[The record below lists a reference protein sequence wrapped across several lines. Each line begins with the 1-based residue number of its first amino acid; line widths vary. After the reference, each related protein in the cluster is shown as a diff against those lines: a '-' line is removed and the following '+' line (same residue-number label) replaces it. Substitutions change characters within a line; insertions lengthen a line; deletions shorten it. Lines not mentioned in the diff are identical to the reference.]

1 MVACCDRAQRMGVV
15 AGMPLAEATA
25 LAKRNRDVETNFIEQ
40 ELEEDRAALSE
51 LAVWCEQFSPIVG
64 LEQDERA
71 SSLLLDITGLEPI
84 FGGEPRL
91 LDLVSKAF
99 AQRQYQVRLGVG
111 TTVGAAWAMAH
122 YHTDQDLLE
131 LPVEALRIDEV
142 TLDILQQLGV
152 ETIAQLLQLPRTALA
167 SRLGEGLIQR
177 IDQLTGKQPEV
188 IVAHHAPPQFEVE
201 WSLEHPTHRRD
212 AIEKVLERLS
222 ERLAKSLQK
231 QDHAVVQAEATLC
244 GKRTTRLLTIS
255 LFQPSNLAL
264 HLYDLLK
271 LQCETAQFRE
281 PIHRVTLSA
290 TATVRLHVG
299 QQMLWDDLDAFAGQG
314 GQREIASL
322 VDRLS
327 SRLGK
332 ERVYGVCAQAGALPE
347 KAYRRKS
354 LSTTMR
360 QRKAKTAETLKAPHR
375 PLWLQEPPQPLRFSP
390 SSSLP
395 PRAARAQPP
404 ASFQF
409 HNQHHNVRQH
419 WGPERIE
426 TGWWRGRTVRRD
438 YYRVE
443 TTEGCRFWLFR
454 RVNDGAWFVHGC
466 FE

>member
-1 MVACCDRAQRMGVV
+1 MGVV
-15 AGMPLAEATA
+15 PGMPLAEATT
-25 LAKRNRDVETNFIEQ
+25 LTKRNRDVETVFLEQ
-40 ELEEDRAALSE
+40 EAEEDRAALSD

-64 LEQDERA
+64 MEQSESA

-99 AQRQYQVRLGVG
+99 SERQYQVRFGVG
-111 TTVGAAWAMAH
+111 DTVGAAWAMAH
-122 YHTDQDLLE
+122 YNSRDQDLLE
-131 LPVEALRIDEV
+131 LPVEALRLEAATI
-142 TLDILQQLGV
+142 DILQQLGI
-152 ETIAQLLQLPRTALA
+152 ETISQLLQLPRTALA

-177 IDQLTGKQPEV
+177 IDQLLGKQPEV

-201 WSLEHPTHRRD
+201 WLLEHPTQRRD
-212 AIEKVLERLS
+212 AIEEILERLS
-222 ERLAKSLQK
+222 ERLSKSLQK
-231 QDHAVVQAEATLC
+231 EDHAVVQAEATLH
-244 GKRTTRLLTIS
+244 GKRSTRSLTIS
-255 LFQPSNLAL
+255 LFQPSSLAF
-264 HLYDLLK
+264 HLFDLLK

-281 PIHRVTLSA
+281 PIHRVELSA
-290 TATVRLHVG
+290 TATVRLRVG

-332 ERVYGVCAQAGALPE
+332 ERVFGVCAQAGALPE
-347 KAYRRKS
+347 KAYRHKS

-360 QRKAKTAETLKAPHR
+360 QRKTATAETLKAPHR
-375 PLWLQEPPQPLRFSP
+375 PLWLQEPPHPLRFV
-390 SSSLP
+390 SSSNQP
-395 PRAARAQPP
+395 TRETRNQPP
-404 ASFQF
+404 QAFQF
-409 HNQHHNVRQH
+409 QNQYHNVSRH

-426 TGWWRGRTVRRD
+426 TGWWSGSTVRRD

-443 TTEGCRFWLFR
+443 TTEGCRFWLFQC
-454 RVNDGAWFVHGC
+454 VNDGAWFLHGC